1 MNTNKNLW
9 KKGVVL
15 AAAATMIAG
24 AVPTVNAF
32 AYGAYDVSK
41 STFKDDTDNSAD
53 FQNWKTNVWQNG
65 EKAYANTD
73 EVALTPGSDAKG
85 LNFAWYSESKG
96 TPAVM
101 IWKDGAK
108 GAAKVFTGTAADISA
123 ENWQGK
129 AYVASNKVSIANYF
143 NENTKYIYQYTDDY
157 KEDGTSVW
165 SEEYSYTT
173 QSTDKFSVI
182 LTGDP
187 QVGASGSSSD
197 YSADDASV
205 ARDAYNWNKTM
216 QQALKTCPDASFLLS
231 AGDQINQSNAIN
243 ENDKKTRESEYAGY
257 LYPSVFRSLPIA
269 ATIGNHDMA
278 GSDYSAHFNNPNSD
292 ENLGQ
297 TAAGSDFYFNYGDA
311 LFISLNSN
319 NRNQAEHRKL
329 MQEAIASNPDAKWKV
344 VIFHSDIYGSGQP
357 HADTD
362 ASTNRIIFA
371 PLMDEFD
378 IDVCLTGH
386 DHTFSRSYQVLD
398 GNVIDY
404 DISSGTVENP
414 EGTMYITTGSGSGS
428 KYYNLL
434 NYTPYYIAER
444 TNACLPSFSTIDFTD
459 DSFTIKTYD
468 YNGNRYADDFTITK
482 SEDEQSVDEVI
493 ASAEKLVNSTDV
505 TYTKESMA
513 ALTSA
518 LDQLKTLK
526 KSNVTA
532 EDPMAADIIAN
543 YGTAA
548 DRVKGYGSVANS
560 EDKDGKLNRFK
571 KGLSTLL
578 DKTIYTQAAE
588 GQQEQSADYTA
599 DKAPV
604 VKGMDEAKSTVINAM
619 NSLEEAIPDGLANE
633 AAEDGNWYYYKD
645 NIIATDYTGVAKN
658 KNGWWR
664 VVNGKVDFNCN
675 SVEKNENG
683 WWYIRGG
690 KVDFNCT
697 GVAKNANG
705 WWRIVNGKVDFNCN
719 SVEKNSNGWWY
730 IRGGKVDFNYTG
742 VAKNANGWWRIVNGK
757 VDFNCNS
764 VEKNENG
771 WWYIRGG
778 KVDFNYTGVAKNA
791 NGWWRIENGKVN
803 FNYNG
808 IAKNENGW
816 WKIANGKVDFSY
828 NGKVKANGKTYRVTN
843 GKVNL

>member
-41 STFKDDTDNSAD
+41 STFKADTDNSAD
-53 FQNWKTNVWQNG
+53 FQNWLTNVWQGG
-65 EKAYANTD
+65 ENAYANTNKI
-73 EVALTPGSDAKG
+73 ALTPGSNAAG

-108 GAAKVFTGTAADISA
+108 GAAKVFTGTASDISA
-123 ENWQGK
+123 ANWQGK
-129 AYVASNKVSIANYF
+129 TYAASNKVSIANYF

-165 SEEYSYTT
+165 SEEYNYTT

-197 YSADDASV
+197 RQADDASV

-216 QQALKTCPDASFLLS
+216 QQAVKTCPNASFLLS
-231 AGDQINQSNAIN
+231 AGDQINESNSN
-243 ENDKKTRESEYAGY
+243 TDEVRKTRESEYAGY

-269 ATIGNHDMA
+269 ATIGNHDMN
-278 GSDYSAHFNNPNSD
+278 GSDYSAHFNNPNS
-292 ENLGQ
+292 EEQLGQ

-404 DISSGTVENP
+404 DISSGTVEDP

-482 SEDEQSVDEVI
+482 NENAQSVDDVI

-513 ALTSA
+513 VLTSA

-526 KSNVTA
+526 NSNVTA
-532 EDPMAADIIAN
+532 EDPMVSDITTN
-543 YGTAA
+543 YGTSS

-588 GQQEQSADYTA
+588 GAQEQSADYTV

-604 VKGMDEAKSTVINAM
+604 VKGMDEAKSAVINAM
-619 NSLEEAIPDGLANE
+619 NALEEAKPEVVKPDGLANE

-645 NIIATDYTGVAKN
+645 NQIATDYTGVAKN

-664 VVNGKVDFNCN
+664 VVNGKVDF
-675 SVEKNENG
+675 S
-683 WWYIRGG
+683 
-690 KVDFNCT
+690 
-697 GVAKNANG
+697 
-705 WWRIVNGKVDFNCN
+705 
-719 SVEKNSNGWWY
+719 
-730 IRGGKVDFNYTG
+730 
-742 VAKNANGWWRIVNGK
+742 
-757 VDFNCNS
+757 CNS

-778 KVDFNYTGVAKNA
+778 KVDFNYTGVAKNK
-791 NGWWRIENGKVN
+791 NGWWRIVNGKVDFDCN
-803 FNYNG
+803 SVEKNSNGWWYIRGGKVDFNYTG
-808 IAKNENGW
+808 IAKNKNGWWRIVNGKVDFGCNSVEKNENGW
-816 WKIANGKVDFSY
+816 WKLSGGKVDFNYNGIAENGNGTWVIKNGKVDFSR

-843 GKVNL
+843 GKVKL

>member
-41 STFKDDTDNSAD
+41 STFKADTDNSAD
-53 FQNWKTNVWQNG
+53 FQNWLTNVWQGG
-65 EKAYANTD
+65 ENAYANTN
-73 EVALTPGSDAKG
+73 EIALTPGSNAAG
-85 LNFAWYSESKG
+85 LNFAWYSETKG

-108 GAAKVFTGTAADISA
+108 GAAKVFTGTASDISA
-123 ENWQGK
+123 ANWQGK
-129 AYVASNKVSIANYF
+129 TYAASNKVSIANYF

-165 SEEYSYTT
+165 SEEYNYTT

-197 YSADDASV
+197 RQADDASV

-216 QQALKTCPDASFLLS
+216 QQALKTCPNASFLLS
-231 AGDQINQSNAIN
+231 AGDQINESNSN
-243 ENDKKTRESEYAGY
+243 TDEVRKTRESEYAGY
-257 LYPSVFRSLPIA
+257 LYPSVFRNLPIA
-269 ATIGNHDMA
+269 ATIGNHDMN
-278 GSDYSAHFNNPNSD
+278 GSDYSAHFNNPNS
-292 ENLGQ
+292 EEQLGQ

-319 NRNQAEHRKL
+319 NRNQAEHRKF

-404 DISSGTVENP
+404 DISSGTVADP

-482 SEDEQSVDEVI
+482 SENAQSVDDVI
-493 ASAEKLVNSTDV
+493 ASAEELVNSTDAN
-505 TYTKESMA
+505 YTKDSMDT
-513 ALTSA
+513 LTSA
-518 LDQLKTLK
+518 LDQLKAI
-526 KSNVTA
+526 KSSYTTA
-532 EDPMAADIIAN
+532 EDPMVSDITTN

-560 EDKDGKLNRFK
+560 ADKDGKLNRFK
-571 KGLSTLL
+571 KGISTLL
-578 DKTIYTQAAE
+578 DKTIYSQAAE
-588 GQQEQSADYTA
+588 GAQEQAADYTA

-604 VKGMDEAKSTVINAM
+604 VKGVDEAKSAVINAM
-619 NSLEEAIPDGLANE
+619 NGLETVKDGLANE
-633 AAEDGNWYYYKD
+633 KDADGNLYYYKD
-645 NIIATDYTGVAKN
+645 GKVATGV
-658 KNGWWR
+658 
-664 VVNGKVDFNCN
+664 
-675 SVEKNENG
+675 
-683 WWYIRGG
+683 
-690 KVDFNCT
+690 T
-697 GVAKNANG
+697 GVYNNQT
-705 WWRIVNGKVDFNCN
+705 D
-719 SVEKNSNGWWY
+719 WY
-730 IRGGKVDFNYTG
+730 YVKDGKVDFNYTG
-742 VAKNANGWWRIVNGK
+742 IKNNQ
-757 VDFNCNS
+757 
-764 VEKNENG
+764 
-771 WWYIRGG
+771 
-778 KVDFNYTGVAKNA
+778 

-803 FNYNG
+803 FNYTGVTN
-808 IAKNENGW
+808 NENGW
-816 WKIANGKVDFSY
+816 WYVKNGQVDFNYNGIRNNQNGWWKIVNGKVDFGYTGVSNNEYGWWRIENGKVNFDYNGIANNANGTWVIKNGKVDFSY
-828 NGKVKANGKTYRVTN
+828 SGKIKANGKTYHVTN
-843 GKVNL
+843 GKVKL

>member
-41 STFKDDTDNSAD
+41 STFKADTDNSAD
-53 FQNWKTNVWQNG
+53 FQNWLTNVWQGG
-65 EKAYANTD
+65 ENAYANTNKI
-73 EVALTPGSDAKG
+73 ALTPGSNAAG

-108 GAAKVFTGTAADISA
+108 GAAKVFTGTASDISA
-123 ENWQGK
+123 ANWQGK
-129 AYVASNKVSIANYF
+129 TYAASNKVSIANYF

-165 SEEYSYTT
+165 SEEYNYTT

-197 YSADDASV
+197 RQADDASV

-216 QQALKTCPDASFLLS
+216 QQALKTCPNASFLLS
-231 AGDQINQSNAIN
+231 AGDQINESNSN
-243 ENDKKTRESEYAGY
+243 TDEVRKTRESEYAGY
-257 LYPSVFRSLPIA
+257 LYPSVFRNLPIA
-269 ATIGNHDMA
+269 ATIGNHDMN
-278 GSDYSAHFNNPNSD
+278 GSDYSAHFNNPNS
-292 ENLGQ
+292 EEQLGQ

-319 NRNQAEHRKL
+319 NRNQAEHRKF

-404 DISSGTVENP
+404 DISSGTVADP

-459 DSFTIKTYD
+459 DSFIIKTYD

-482 SEDEQSVDEVI
+482 SENAQSVDDVI
-493 ASAEKLVNSTDV
+493 ASAEELVNSTDAN
-505 TYTKESMA
+505 YTKDSMDT
-513 ALTSA
+513 LTSA
-518 LDQLKTLK
+518 LDQLKAI
-526 KSNVTA
+526 KSSYTTA
-532 EDPMAADIIAN
+532 EDPMVSDITTN

-560 EDKDGKLNRFK
+560 ADKDGKLNRFK
-571 KGLSTLL
+571 KGISTLL
-578 DKTIYTQAAE
+578 DKTIYSQAAE
-588 GQQEQSADYTA
+588 GAQEQAADYTA

-604 VKGMDEAKSTVINAM
+604 VKGVDEAKSAVINAM
-619 NSLEEAIPDGLANE
+619 NGLETVKDGLANE
-633 AAEDGNWYYYKD
+633 KDADGNLYYYKD
-645 NIIATDYTGVAKN
+645 GKVATGV
-658 KNGWWR
+658 
-664 VVNGKVDFNCN
+664 
-675 SVEKNENG
+675 
-683 WWYIRGG
+683 
-690 KVDFNCT
+690 T
-697 GVAKNANG
+697 GVYNNQT
-705 WWRIVNGKVDFNCN
+705 D
-719 SVEKNSNGWWY
+719 WY
-730 IRGGKVDFNYTG
+730 YVKDGKVDFNYTG
-742 VAKNANGWWRIVNGK
+742 IKNNQ
-757 VDFNCNS
+757 
-764 VEKNENG
+764 
-771 WWYIRGG
+771 
-778 KVDFNYTGVAKNA
+778 

-803 FNYNG
+803 FNYTGVTN
-808 IAKNENGW
+808 NENGW
-816 WKIANGKVDFSY
+816 WYVKNGQVDFNYNGIRNNQNGWWKIVNGKVDFGYTGVSNNEYGWWRIENGKVNFDYNGIANNANGTWVIKNGKVDFSY
-828 NGKVKANGKTYRVTN
+828 SGKIKANGKTYHVTN
-843 GKVNL
+843 GKVKL

>member
-41 STFKDDTDNSAD
+41 STFKADTDNSAD
-53 FQNWKTNVWQNG
+53 FQNWLTNVWQGG
-65 EKAYANTD
+65 ENAYANTN
-73 EVALTPGSDAKG
+73 EIALTPGSNAAG
-85 LNFAWYSESKG
+85 LNFAWYSETKG

-108 GAAKVFTGTAADISA
+108 GAAKVFTGTASDISA
-123 ENWQGK
+123 ANWQGK
-129 AYVASNKVSIANYF
+129 TYAASNKVSIANYF

-165 SEEYSYTT
+165 SEEYNYTT

-197 YSADDASV
+197 RQADDASV

-216 QQALKTCPDASFLLS
+216 QQALKTCPNASFLLS
-231 AGDQINQSNAIN
+231 AGDQINESNSN
-243 ENDKKTRESEYAGY
+243 TDEVRKTRESEYAGY
-257 LYPSVFRSLPIA
+257 LYPSVFRNLPIA
-269 ATIGNHDMA
+269 ATIGNHDMN
-278 GSDYSAHFNNPNSD
+278 GSDYSAHFNNPNS
-292 ENLGQ
+292 EEQLGQ

-404 DISSGTVENP
+404 DISSGTVADP

-482 SEDEQSVDEVI
+482 SENAQSVDDVI
-493 ASAEKLVNSTDV
+493 ASAEELVNSTDAN
-505 TYTKESMA
+505 YTKDSMDT
-513 ALTSA
+513 LTSA
-518 LDQLKTLK
+518 LDQLKAI
-526 KSNVTA
+526 KSSYTTA
-532 EDPMAADIIAN
+532 EDPMVSDITTN

-560 EDKDGKLNRFK
+560 ADKDGKLNRFK
-571 KGLSTLL
+571 KGISTLL
-578 DKTIYTQAAE
+578 DKTIYSQAAE
-588 GQQEQSADYTA
+588 GAQEQAADYTA

-604 VKGMDEAKSTVINAM
+604 VKGVDEAKSAVINAM
-619 NSLEEAIPDGLANE
+619 NGLETVKDGLANE
-633 AAEDGNWYYYKD
+633 KDADGNLYYYKD
-645 NIIATDYTGVAKN
+645 GKVATGV
-658 KNGWWR
+658 
-664 VVNGKVDFNCN
+664 
-675 SVEKNENG
+675 
-683 WWYIRGG
+683 
-690 KVDFNCT
+690 T
-697 GVAKNANG
+697 GVYNNQT
-705 WWRIVNGKVDFNCN
+705 D
-719 SVEKNSNGWWY
+719 WY
-730 IRGGKVDFNYTG
+730 YVKDGKVDFNYTG
-742 VAKNANGWWRIVNGK
+742 IKNNQ
-757 VDFNCNS
+757 
-764 VEKNENG
+764 
-771 WWYIRGG
+771 
-778 KVDFNYTGVAKNA
+778 

-803 FNYNG
+803 FNYTGVTN
-808 IAKNENGW
+808 NENGW
-816 WKIANGKVDFSY
+816 WYVKNGQVDFNYNGIRNNQNGWWKIVNGKVDFGYTGVSNNEYGWWRIENGKVNFDYNGIANNANGNWVIKNGKVDFSY
-828 NGKVKANGKTYRVTN
+828 SGKIKANGKTYHVTN
-843 GKVNL
+843 GKVKL

>member
-41 STFKDDTDNSAD
+41 STFKADTDNSAD
-53 FQNWKTNVWQNG
+53 FQNWLTNVWQGG
-65 EKAYANTD
+65 ENAYANTN
-73 EVALTPGSDAKG
+73 EIALTPGSNAAG
-85 LNFAWYSESKG
+85 LNFAWYSETKG

-108 GAAKVFTGTAADISA
+108 GAAKVFTGTASDISA
-123 ENWQGK
+123 ANWQGK
-129 AYVASNKVSIANYF
+129 TYAASNKVSIANYF

-165 SEEYSYTT
+165 SEEYNYTT

-197 YSADDASV
+197 RQADDASV

-216 QQALKTCPDASFLLS
+216 QQALKTCPNASFLLS
-231 AGDQINQSNAIN
+231 AGDQINESNSN
-243 ENDKKTRESEYAGY
+243 TDEVRKTRESEYAGY
-257 LYPSVFRSLPIA
+257 LYPSVFRNLPIA
-269 ATIGNHDMA
+269 ATIGNHDMN
-278 GSDYSAHFNNPNSD
+278 GSDYSAHFNNPNS
-292 ENLGQ
+292 EEQLGQ

-404 DISSGTVENP
+404 DISSGTVADP

-482 SEDEQSVDEVI
+482 SENAQSVDDVI
-493 ASAEKLVNSTDV
+493 ASAEELVNSTDAN
-505 TYTKESMA
+505 YTKDSMDT
-513 ALTSA
+513 LTSA
-518 LDQLKTLK
+518 LDQLKAI
-526 KSNVTA
+526 KSSYTTA
-532 EDPMAADIIAN
+532 EDPMVSDITTN

-560 EDKDGKLNRFK
+560 ADKDGKLNRFK
-571 KGLSTLL
+571 KGISTLL
-578 DKTIYTQAAE
+578 DKTIYSQAAE
-588 GQQEQSADYTA
+588 GAQEQAADYTA

-604 VKGMDEAKSTVINAM
+604 VKGVDEAKSAVINAM
-619 NSLEEAIPDGLANE
+619 NGLETVKDGLANE
-633 AAEDGNWYYYKD
+633 KDADGNLYYYKD
-645 NIIATDYTGVAKN
+645 GKVATGV
-658 KNGWWR
+658 
-664 VVNGKVDFNCN
+664 
-675 SVEKNENG
+675 
-683 WWYIRGG
+683 
-690 KVDFNCT
+690 T
-697 GVAKNANG
+697 GVYNNQT
-705 WWRIVNGKVDFNCN
+705 D
-719 SVEKNSNGWWY
+719 WY
-730 IRGGKVDFNYTG
+730 YVKDGKVDFNYTG
-742 VAKNANGWWRIVNGK
+742 IKNNQ
-757 VDFNCNS
+757 
-764 VEKNENG
+764 
-771 WWYIRGG
+771 
-778 KVDFNYTGVAKNA
+778 

-803 FNYNG
+803 FNYTGVTNHENGWWYVKNGQVDFNYNG
-808 IAKNENGW
+808 IRNNQNGW
-816 WKIANGKVDFSY
+816 WKIVNGKVDFGYTGVSNNEYGWWRIENGKVNFDYNGIANNANGNWVIKNGKVDFSY
-828 NGKVKANGKTYRVTN
+828 SGKIKANGKTYHVTN
-843 GKVNL
+843 GKVKL

>member
-1 MNTNKNLW
+1 MN
-9 KKGVVL
+9 
-15 AAAATMIAG
+15 
-24 AVPTVNAF
+24 
-32 AYGAYDVSK
+32 
-41 STFKDDTDNSAD
+41 
-53 FQNWKTNVWQNG
+53 
-65 EKAYANTD
+65 
-73 EVALTPGSDAKG
+73 
-85 LNFAWYSESKG
+85 
-96 TPAVM
+96 
-101 IWKDGAK
+101 
-108 GAAKVFTGTAADISA
+108 
-123 ENWQGK
+123 
-129 AYVASNKVSIANYF
+129 
-143 NENTKYIYQYTDDY
+143 
-157 KEDGTSVW
+157 
-165 SEEYSYTT
+165 
-173 QSTDKFSVI
+173 
-182 LTGDP
+182 
-187 QVGASGSSSD
+187 
-197 YSADDASV
+197 
-205 ARDAYNWNKTM
+205 
-216 QQALKTCPDASFLLS
+216 
-231 AGDQINQSNAIN
+231 
-243 ENDKKTRESEYAGY
+243 
-257 LYPSVFRSLPIA
+257 
-269 ATIGNHDMA
+269 
-278 GSDYSAHFNNPNSD
+278 GSDYAAHFNNPNSE

-404 DISSGTVENP
+404 DISSGSVEDP

-482 SEDEQSVDEVI
+482 NENAQSVDEVI

-518 LDQLKTLK
+518 LDQLKSLK
-526 KSNVTA
+526 TSSATA
-532 EDPMAADIIAN
+532 EDPMIADIVGN
-543 YGTAA
+543 YGTSS
-548 DRVKGYGSVANS
+548 DRVSGYGSIKNK
-560 EDKDGKLNRFK
+560 EDKDGSVNRFK
-571 KGLSTLL
+571 KGISTLL
-578 DKTIYTQAAE
+578 DKTIYSQVAE
-588 GQQEQSADYTA
+588 GQQAQSDDYTA

-604 VKGMDEAKSTVINAM
+604 VKGMDEAKSAVINAM
-619 NSLEEAIPDGLANE
+619 NALEEAKPEVVKPDGLANE

-645 NIIATDYTGVAKN
+645 NQIATNCTGVAKN

-690 KVDFNCT
+690 KVDFNYT

-764 VEKNENG
+764 VEKNHNG

-778 KVDFNYTGVAKNA
+778 KVDFNY
-791 NGWWRIENGKVN
+791 
-803 FNYNG
+803 NG
-808 IAKNENGW
+808 IAKNTNGTW
-816 WKIANGKVDFSY
+816 YIRGGKVDFSY

>member
-1 MNTNKNLW
+1 MNKNKKLL
-9 KKGVVL
+9 KKGVVVVT
-15 AAAATMIAG
+15 AATMIAG
-24 AVPTVNAF
+24 VVPSVNAF
-32 AYGAYDVSK
+32 AYGAYDVNK
-41 STFKDDTDNSAD
+41 STFKSDTDNSAD
-53 FQNWKTNVWQNG
+53 FQNWKTNVWQGG
-65 EKAYANTD
+65 EEAYANTD
-73 EVALTPGSDAKG
+73 EIALTPGTNAKG
-85 LNFAWYSESKG
+85 LNFGWYSETKG

-108 GAAKVFTGTAADISA
+108 EAAKVYTGTATDISA
-123 ENWQGK
+123 ANWQGK
-129 AYVASNKVSIANYF
+129 TYAASNKVTIENYF
-143 NENTKYIYQYTDDY
+143 NENTQYTYQYTDDY
-157 KEDGTSVW
+157 KEDGSTVW

-197 YSADDASV
+197 KQADDASI

-216 QQALKTCPDASFLLS
+216 QQALVTCPNAAFLLS
-231 AGDQINQSNAIN
+231 AGDQINESNFNN
-243 ENDKKTRESEYAGY
+243 EEVRKTRESEYAGY

-269 ATIGNHDMA
+269 ATVGNHDMN
-278 GSDYSAHFNNPNSD
+278 GSDYSAHFNNPNSE
-292 ENLGQ
+292 ENLGK
-297 TAAGSDFYFNYGDA
+297 TTAGSDFYFNYGDA

-329 MQEAIASNPDAKWKV
+329 LQEAVASNPDAKWKI

-386 DHTFSRSYQVLD
+386 DHTFSRSYQVED

-404 DISSGTVENP
+404 DISSGSVTDP

-468 YNGNRYADDFTITK
+468 YNGKRYADDFTITK
-482 SEDEQSVDEVI
+482 SENAQSVDDVI
-493 ASAEKLVNSTDV
+493 ASAEKLVNSTDGN
-505 TYTKESMA
+505 YTKASMDT
-513 ALTSA
+513 LKSA
-518 LDQLKTLK
+518 LDQLKSLK
-526 KSNVTA
+526 DSNVTA
-532 EDPMAADIIAN
+532 EDPMAADITDN
-543 YGTAA
+543 YLKDT
-548 DRVKGYGSVANS
+548 DRVSGYGSVRNS
-560 EDKDGKLNRFK
+560 SDKDGKLNRFK
-571 KGLSTLL
+571 KGISTLL
-578 DKTIYTQAAE
+578 DKTIYSQAAE
-588 GQQEQSADYTA
+588 GQQAQAEDYTA

-604 VKGMDEAKSTVINAM
+604 IKGMDEAKSAVINAM
-619 NSLEEAIPDGLANE
+619 NALEEAIPDGLANE
-633 AAEDGNWYYYKD
+633 AAADGNWYYYKD
-645 NIIATDYTGVAKN
+645 NKIATDYTGVAKN

-664 VVNGKVDFNCN
+664 VVDGKVDFNCN

-690 KVDFNCT
+690 KVDFNYT
-697 GVAKNANG
+697 GIAKNANG
-705 WWRIVNGKVDFNCN
+705 WWRIVNGKVDF
-719 SVEKNSNGWWY
+719 
-730 IRGGKVDFNYTG
+730 D
-742 VAKNANGWWRIVNGK
+742 
-757 VDFNCNS
+757 CNS

-791 NGWWRIENGKVN
+791 NGWWRIVNGKVDFGCN
-803 FNYNG
+803 SVEKNHNGWWYIRGGKVDFGYNG
-808 IAKNENGW
+808 IAKNANGTW
-816 WKIANGKVDFSY
+816 VIKNGKVDFSY
-828 NGKVKANGKTYRVTN
+828 SGKVKANGKTYRVTN
-843 GKVNL
+843 GKVKM

>member
-41 STFKDDTDNSAD
+41 STFKADTDNSAD
-53 FQNWKTNVWQNG
+53 FQNWLTNVWQGG
-65 EKAYANTD
+65 ENAYANTN
-73 EVALTPGSDAKG
+73 EIALTPGSNAAG
-85 LNFAWYSESKG
+85 LNFAWYSETKG

-108 GAAKVFTGTAADISA
+108 GAAKVFTGTASDISA
-123 ENWQGK
+123 ANWQGK
-129 AYVASNKVSIANYF
+129 TYAASNKVSIANYF

-165 SEEYSYTT
+165 SEEYNYTT

-197 YSADDASV
+197 RQADDASV

-216 QQALKTCPDASFLLS
+216 QQALKTCPNASFLLS
-231 AGDQINQSNAIN
+231 AGDQINESNSN
-243 ENDKKTRESEYAGY
+243 TDEVRKTRESEYAGY
-257 LYPSVFRSLPIA
+257 LYPSVFRNLPIA
-269 ATIGNHDMA
+269 ATIGNHDMN
-278 GSDYSAHFNNPNSD
+278 GSDYSAHFNNPNS
-292 ENLGQ
+292 EEQLGQ

-319 NRNQAEHRKL
+319 NRNQAEHRKF

-404 DISSGTVENP
+404 DISSGTVADP

-482 SEDEQSVDEVI
+482 SENAQSVDDVI
-493 ASAEKLVNSTDV
+493 ASAEELVNSTDAN
-505 TYTKESMA
+505 YTKDSMDT
-513 ALTSA
+513 LTSA
-518 LDQLKTLK
+518 LDQLKAI
-526 KSNVTA
+526 KSSYTTA
-532 EDPMAADIIAN
+532 EDPMVSDITTN

-560 EDKDGKLNRFK
+560 ADKDGKLNRFK
-571 KGLSTLL
+571 KGISTLL
-578 DKTIYTQAAE
+578 DKTIYSQAAE
-588 GQQEQSADYTA
+588 GAQEQAADYTA

-604 VKGMDEAKSTVINAM
+604 VKGVDEAKSAVINAM
-619 NSLEEAIPDGLANE
+619 NGLETVKDGLANE
-633 AAEDGNWYYYKD
+633 KDADGNLYYYKD
-645 NIIATDYTGVAKN
+645 GKVATGV
-658 KNGWWR
+658 
-664 VVNGKVDFNCN
+664 
-675 SVEKNENG
+675 
-683 WWYIRGG
+683 
-690 KVDFNCT
+690 T
-697 GVAKNANG
+697 GVYNNQT
-705 WWRIVNGKVDFNCN
+705 D
-719 SVEKNSNGWWY
+719 WY
-730 IRGGKVDFNYTG
+730 YVKDGKVDFNYTG
-742 VAKNANGWWRIVNGK
+742 IKNNQ
-757 VDFNCNS
+757 
-764 VEKNENG
+764 
-771 WWYIRGG
+771 
-778 KVDFNYTGVAKNA
+778 

-803 FNYNG
+803 FNYTGVTN
-808 IAKNENGW
+808 NENGW
-816 WKIANGKVDFSY
+816 WYVKNGQVDFNYNGIRNNQNGWWKIVNGKVDFGYTGVSNNEYGWWRIENGKVNFDYNGIANNANGNWVIKNGKVDFSY
-828 NGKVKANGKTYRVTN
+828 SGKIKANGKTYHVTN
-843 GKVNL
+843 GKVKL

>member
-41 STFKDDTDNSAD
+41 STFKADTDNSAD
-53 FQNWKTNVWQNG
+53 FQNWLTNVWQGG
-65 EKAYANTD
+65 ENAYANTN
-73 EVALTPGSDAKG
+73 EIALTPGSNAAG
-85 LNFAWYSESKG
+85 LNFAWYSETKG

-108 GAAKVFTGTAADISA
+108 GAAKVFTGTASDISA
-123 ENWQGK
+123 ANWQGK
-129 AYVASNKVSIANYF
+129 TYAASNKVSIANYF

-165 SEEYSYTT
+165 SEEYNYTT

-197 YSADDASV
+197 RQADDASV

-216 QQALKTCPDASFLLS
+216 QQALKTCPNASFLLS
-231 AGDQINQSNAIN
+231 AGDQINESNSN
-243 ENDKKTRESEYAGY
+243 TDEVRKTRESEYAGY
-257 LYPSVFRSLPIA
+257 LYPSVFRNLPIA
-269 ATIGNHDMA
+269 ATIGNHDMN
-278 GSDYSAHFNNPNSD
+278 GSDYSAHFNNPNS
-292 ENLGQ
+292 EEQLGQ
-297 TAAGSDFYFNYGDA
+297 TAAGSDFYFNYGDT

-319 NRNQAEHRKL
+319 NRNQAEHRKF

-404 DISSGTVENP
+404 DISSGTVADP

-482 SEDEQSVDEVI
+482 SENAQSVDDVI
-493 ASAEKLVNSTDV
+493 ASAEELVNSTDAN
-505 TYTKESMA
+505 YTKDSMDT
-513 ALTSA
+513 LTSA
-518 LDQLKTLK
+518 LDQLKAI
-526 KSNVTA
+526 KSSYTTA
-532 EDPMAADIIAN
+532 EDPMVSDITTN

-560 EDKDGKLNRFK
+560 ADKDGKLNRFK
-571 KGLSTLL
+571 KGISTLL
-578 DKTIYTQAAE
+578 DKTIYSQAAE
-588 GQQEQSADYTA
+588 GAQEQAADYTA

-604 VKGMDEAKSTVINAM
+604 VKGVDEAKSAVINAM
-619 NSLEEAIPDGLANE
+619 NGLETVKDGLANE
-633 AAEDGNWYYYKD
+633 KDADGNLYYYKD
-645 NIIATDYTGVAKN
+645 GKVATGV
-658 KNGWWR
+658 
-664 VVNGKVDFNCN
+664 
-675 SVEKNENG
+675 
-683 WWYIRGG
+683 
-690 KVDFNCT
+690 T
-697 GVAKNANG
+697 GVYNNQT
-705 WWRIVNGKVDFNCN
+705 D
-719 SVEKNSNGWWY
+719 WY
-730 IRGGKVDFNYTG
+730 YVKDGKVDFNYTG
-742 VAKNANGWWRIVNGK
+742 IKNNQ
-757 VDFNCNS
+757 
-764 VEKNENG
+764 
-771 WWYIRGG
+771 
-778 KVDFNYTGVAKNA
+778 

-803 FNYNG
+803 FNYTGVTNHENGWWYVKNGQVDFNYNG
-808 IAKNENGW
+808 IRNNQNGW
-816 WKIANGKVDFSY
+816 WKIVNGKVDFGYTGVSNNEYGWWRIENGKVNFDYNGIANNANGNWVIKNGKVDFSY
-828 NGKVKANGKTYRVTN
+828 SGKIKANGKTYHVTN
-843 GKVNL
+843 GKVKL